1 MYNFEYFETK
11 SSYMY
16 DLFLT
21 VVLPFQY
28 LMLSEINIGSV
39 HYSSVIVLAFIYI
52 LLTKRQ
58 GLTGR
63 ILAQNFDS
71 MERVQQGPN

>member
-21 VVLPFQY
+21 VILTFQY
-28 LMLSEINIGSV
+28 LMLCEIIIGSV
-39 HYSSVIVLAFIYI
+39 YYSSVIVLAFIYI
-52 LLTKRQ
+52 LLTKR
-58 GLTGR
+58 
-63 ILAQNFDS
+63 
-71 MERVQQGPN
+71 